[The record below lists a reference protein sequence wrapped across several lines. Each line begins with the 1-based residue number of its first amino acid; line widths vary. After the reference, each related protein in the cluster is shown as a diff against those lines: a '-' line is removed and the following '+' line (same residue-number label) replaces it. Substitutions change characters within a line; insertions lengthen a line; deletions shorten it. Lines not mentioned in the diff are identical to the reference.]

1 MCRYKELKG
10 FAISGTGTDGICV
23 IHILRSVLRFI
34 LLCAQS
40 EGKNKRDETEMD
52 L

>member
-34 LLCAQS
+34 LCAQS
-40 EGKNKRDETEMD
+40 ERKNKRDETEMD